1 MTVPG
6 CPAIEYTI
14 TLLPGS
20 GVLTSCTIT
29 DPGSSDS
36 GTDPSEKAKSSP
48 AANAPPSDRRGW
60 PQNGRQSGSHHA
72 SCTGTGRGASRR
84 ILA

>member
-6 CPAIEYTI
+6 CPEIEYTI

-29 DPGSSDS
+29 DPGSS
-36 GTDPSEKAKSSP
+36 GLGHHRPKGQGHEQPGRECSS
-48 AANAPPSDRRGW
+48 DQR
-60 PQNGRQSGSHHA
+60 
-72 SCTGTGRGASRR
+72 
-84 ILA
+84 